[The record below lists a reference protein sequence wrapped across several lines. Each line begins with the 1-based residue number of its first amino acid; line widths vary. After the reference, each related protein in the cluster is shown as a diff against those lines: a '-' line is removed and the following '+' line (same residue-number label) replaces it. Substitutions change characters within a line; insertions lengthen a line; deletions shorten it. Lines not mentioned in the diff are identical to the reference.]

1 MTRREQ
7 REAIFKI
14 LFVSQ
19 FRDQAEMPEQED
31 LFLDSVRE
39 DWEEKEQELLS
50 KGEEG
55 ALKKIEKSRVT
66 SEDQA
71 YIAGKANKIL
81 GRIPEIDSKLNATS
95 KGWKTSRMNK
105 ADLSILRLAVYE
117 MLYDEDIPVGVAINE
132 AVELAK
138 KFGGDESA
146 SFVNGILG
154 VLSKESDKT

>member
-19 FRDQAEMPEQED
+19 FRDRDEMSEQED
-31 LFLDSVRE
+31 LLLDSVKE
-39 DWEEKEQELLS
+39 DWEEKEQQLLS
-50 KGEEG
+50 KGSEG
-55 ALKKIEKSRVT
+55 ALKRIEKSRVT

-71 YIAGKANKIL
+71 YIADKANRIL
-81 GRIPEIDSKLNATS
+81 ARIPEIDTKLNATS
-95 KGWKTSRMNK
+95 RGWKTSRMSK

-117 MLYDEDIPVGVAINE
+117 MFYDEDIPVGVAINE
-132 AVELAK
+132 AVELSK

-154 VLSKESDKT
+154 VLSRETEKN